1 VDNSERSINMPK
13 ISERLESIRNLI
25 IWDLHQQQE
34 TEKDIGTILNMSTA
48 QIYNIINKLN
58 NQPKAEEG
66 K

>member
-1 VDNSERSINMPK
+1 MPK